1 MNTFTRITRAVGVSL
16 VVLTLTGQ
24 AWSATDPLEQVKR
37 DCFRAHQQIMDKPAL
52 RTIDTC
58 WRVHGYLMKK

>member
-24 AWSATDPLEQVKR
+24 AWNATDPLEQAKR
-37 DCFRAHQQIMDKPAL
+37 DCFRAHHQIMDKPAL
-52 RTIDTC
+52 RT
-58 WRVHGYLMKK
+58 RA